1 MSSECPHPVQ
11 QGEGRVKCSNRT
23 TEVVHSRTSSGSSA
37 DGLLLSVSA
46 LAGGGSRSGSAGR
59 RSQHE
64 EGDSEDNF
72 DGKMGGSACSS
83 QEAIVGGSASSSE
96 EVMGV
101 SASRREEVIGGSA
114 SSSEEVDM
122 TGLVREEPE
131 GANSTSYLAVDRQ
144 MFGRLQDE
152 LTSAQSELK
161 LKEEQVTKLSRIRD
175 DVEAELE
182 DLTAS
187 LFEEANKMVIDA
199 NVKRAQTEKAL
210 VESEMKVEGL
220 QTEVSALK
228 TLVITSTPSM
238 PNRHLHPHIRTRGGR
253 GGHSDQELSAPN
265 SPVKDRSL
273 PSSADEIDG
282 VGTEEHRNIDPV
294 LRAEYLQWK
303 KKPNMDQSN
312 LFFSRIYREDILPCL
327 DFPSSPLADQVI
339 KAVQD
344 NTLCLSP
351 IRPDTS
357 QQPRN
362 CSLLLQPRTCR
373 YKLVLLEDG
382 NGGQENFLICQL
394 ARNRIAAV
402 CDFLTYCRY
411 VTQGMVKSP
420 CNDVYWEVMNLRRQM
435 NNARLGFA

>member
-1 MSSECPHPVQ
+1 MSGECAHPVQ
-11 QGEGRVKCSNRT
+11 QGEGRVKC

-59 RSQHE
+59 RCQHQE
-64 EGDSEDNF
+64 EESEDIC
-72 DGKMGGSACSS
+72 DGKM
-83 QEAIVGGSASSSE
+83 
-96 EVMGV
+96 
-101 SASRREEVIGGSA
+101 GGSA

-122 TGLVREEPE
+122 TGVVREEPE
-131 GANSTSYLAVDRQ
+131 GVDESDSTSLTSYLAVDRQ

-152 LTSAQSELK
+152 LTSAQSELR

-187 LFEEANKMVIDA
+187 LFEEANKMVIEA

-238 PNRHLHPHIRTRGGR
+238 PNRHLHPHIITRGGSR

-273 PSSADEIDG
+273 PSSVDDVDG
-282 VGTEEHRNIDPV
+282 ASTEEHRNIDPV

-312 LFFSRIYREDILPCL
+312 VFFSRIYREDILPCL
-327 DFPSSPLADQVI
+327 DFPASPLADQVK

-351 IRPDTS
+351 IKPDTS

-435 NNARLGFA
+435 NNARLGFS

>member
-1 MSSECPHPVQ
+1 MMSSECPHPVQ
-11 QGEGRVKCSNRT
+11 QGEGRVKCNNKT

-46 LAGGGSRSGSAGR
+46 LTGGGPRSGR
-59 RSQHE
+59 RCHHQE
-64 EGDSEDNF
+64 EDS
-72 DGKMGGSACSS
+72 DGN
-83 QEAIVGGSASSSE
+83 
-96 EVMGV
+96 MGV
-101 SASRREEVIGGSA
+101 SA

-131 GANSTSYLAVDRQ
+131 GDNQSDNSYLAVDRQ

-187 LFEEANKMVIDA
+187 LFEEANKMVIEA

-220 QTEVSALK
+220 QTEISALK

-238 PNRHLHPHIRTRGGR
+238 PNRHLHPHIITRGGK
-253 GGHSDQELSAPN
+253 GSHSDQELSAPN

-273 PSSADEIDG
+273 PSAADEVDG
-282 VGTEEHRNIDPV
+282 VSAEEHRNIDPV

-312 LFFSRIYREDILPCL
+312 QFLSRIYREDILPCL
-327 DFPSSPLADQVI
+327 DFPASPLADQVK

-382 NGGQENFLICQL
+382 NKGQDNFLICQL

-435 NNARLGFA
+435 NNARLGFS